1 MTTSGTDVPGAVRE
15 EFASR
20 GHRLSPEQDDA
31 DLIGL
36 GVNSVTLIQ
45 VLSALE
51 DAFGIDLD
59 LELLFSEPVTAA
71 RLAAEIERGTRA

>member
-1 MTTSGTDVPGAVRE
+1 MTRTDVPVAVRE

-20 GHRLSPEQDDA
+20 GHPLSPSQDA
-31 DLIGL
+31 VDLISL

-51 DAFGIDLD
+51 DVFGIDFD
-59 LELLFSEPVTAA
+59 MERLFSAPVTVA
-71 RLAAEIERGTRA
+71 RLETEIARGTAPA